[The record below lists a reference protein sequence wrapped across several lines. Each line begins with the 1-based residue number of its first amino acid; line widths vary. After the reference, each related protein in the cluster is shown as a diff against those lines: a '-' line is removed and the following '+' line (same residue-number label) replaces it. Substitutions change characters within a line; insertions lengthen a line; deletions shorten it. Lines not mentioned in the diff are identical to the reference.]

1 MVNIAIAA
9 QVIIWLIVIGV
20 FFMSGQASL
29 FHPVTWYLAFHGLV
43 FVLRPILVYYFGFD
57 FIWNYMRFQPT
68 DEVFVQTLAVAS
80 VGLVVFVGVCLAT
93 SRRNPSFPGSPPQN
107 FSLQQRHALLLVT
120 LLLLPAI
127 GFSIYKTNNGS
138 LVGELVG
145 GVYINTNSVGY
156 LNDAQFVLMPLLC
169 IWLVVSRFHWANALP
184 GMLYIGYRSWGGWA
198 RFTIVL
204 FVLMA
209 VAAYCWRHRRRW
221 MPLWS
226 VAAALPIFLL
236 FNLIG
241 HNRDA
246 IKELLSGEEV
256 RRVEYGAGMS
266 LRQKMKAQYDNAD
279 AANFDSLAY
288 IIAVVPERT
297 GTYTY
302 GSQYLQIFTE
312 PIPRLLWQ
320 GKPKGAPVSFFDL
333 NAYGNFIG
341 LTPSLAGDGWMSG
354 GWVGLIAT
362 MALVGGFLGLAHR
375 WFWNHVQNNMAALFY
390 LTALPVLAQ
399 WYRDGSISI
408 AKFLLWNWLPLLMW
422 IGFTWLLGSRQVS
435 AHSELL
441 PRGIRIRVVQAGEV
455 GNAARHQ

>member
-1 MVNIAIAA
+1 
-9 QVIIWLIVIGV
+9 
-20 FFMSGQASL
+20 
-29 FHPVTWYLAFHGLV
+29 
-43 FVLRPILVYYFGFD
+43 
-57 FIWNYMRFQPT
+57 
-68 DEVFVQTLAVAS
+68 
-80 VGLVVFVGVCLAT
+80 
-93 SRRNPSFPGSPPQN
+93 
-107 FSLQQRHALLLVT
+107 
-120 LLLLPAI
+120 LLPAI
-127 GFSIYKTNNGS
+127 GYSIYKTNNGS

-156 LNDAQFVLMPLLC
+156 LNDAQFALMPLLC
-169 IWLVVSRFHWANALP
+169 IWLVVSRFHWVNLLP
-184 GMLYIGYRSWGGWA
+184 VILYIGYRSWGGWA

-204 FVLMA
+204 FVVMV
-209 VAAYCWRHRRRW
+209 VAAYCWQHRRRW

-226 VAAALPIFLL
+226 VAAALPVFLL

-246 IKELLSGEEV
+246 VKELLSGEVV
-256 RRVEYGAGMS
+256 RKVEYTAGMS
-266 LRQKMKAQYDNAD
+266 LEQKMKAQYDNAD

-320 GKPKGAPVSFFDL
+320 GKPKGAPVVFFDL
-333 NAYGNFIG
+333 NSYGNFIG

-354 GWVGLIAT
+354 GWIGLITT
-362 MALVGGFLGLAHR
+362 MALVGGFLGWAHR
-375 WFWNHVQNNMAALFY
+375 WFWNHVEDNLAALFY

-408 AKFLLWNWLPLLMW
+408 AKFLLWNWLPLVMW
-422 IGFTWLLGSRQVS
+422 AGFDWLLGQRQMKS
-435 AHSELL
+435 YSILL
-441 PRGIRIRVVQAGEV
+441 PRGARIHLLPHR
-455 GNAARHQ
+455 